1 MIGWKHNPK
10 VMKMDNEAIAKE
22 LRFDVM
28 TKTKSDEDLKGDK
41 DYSILNDSHYVY
53 R

>member
-1 MIGWKHNPK
+1 MTGWKHNLK
-10 VMKMDNEAIAKE
+10 VMKMDNEAIVEE
-22 LRFDVM
+22 LRLDVM
-28 TKTKSDEDLKGDK
+28 TKTKSDEDQKGDK